1 MVQQVWEADFRWVD
15 RQKAAV
21 GSFQNPVELILDKPQ
36 QMELFTTIAWHL
48 WTRRNKLRLNEDAIP
63 LNRIVLEA
71 KRFLSLHQQLG
82 SKSPR
87 QQARPK
93 AVKWTPPDQ
102 HSFKT
107 NFDGALFSDTGEAG
121 LGVVIRDHAGEII
134 AALSE
139 KIPQPPLVTCL
150 ELLAARR
157 AAIFVHE
164 VGLQDSIMEGNSE
177 TVINSLRKGDM
188 FQSAYGHLIKDTL
201 SYVHSLRSFSFSH
214 SYRQGNSITDALA
227 KNARFCS
234 GLTVWMEHVP
244 PNINVLVLADK
255 LSS

>member
-1 MVQQVWEADFRWVD
+1 M
-15 RQKAAV
+15 
-21 GSFQNPVELILDKPQ
+21 SLPQ
-36 QMELFTTIAWHL
+36 HPG
-48 WTRRNKLRLNEDAIP
+48 N
-63 LNRIVLEA
+63 
-71 KRFLSLHQQLG
+71 
-82 SKSPR
+82 KSPR
-87 QQARPK
+87 QQAHLK

-134 AALSE
+134 AALSK
-139 KIPQPPLVTCL
+139 KIPQPPSVTCL

-214 SYRQGNSITDALA
+214 SYRQGNSITNALA